1 MSAGQF
7 VVEARRRLAG
17 VREHSLV
24 RTGHLLVANSVLNA
38 GTGVGYWLLAAR
50 LNPPGVVG
58 LNSAAISAMMLLA
71 GIAQLNL
78 MSTLLRFV
86 PTAGAAA
93 GPMIRTAYLV
103 GAGLGGLAAIG
114 FLVGMDD
121 WAPRLTGLLGPGL
134 AGLGFVLATMGWTLF
149 VMQDSALV
157 AVGRAHAVP
166 IENTTF
172 AVLKIL
178 LVVAFSLT
186 LPVRGI
192 WLSWT
197 GAMAITVAGTTWY
210 LFRRAVPSFAAAR
223 PQVMATVE
231 SLRDLGRFIGPDYI
245 GALAWIAGTS
255 LVPLLVLNFTDP
267 RHFAAFALAWS
278 ICLALYTV
286 PAAFGQSLVAHG
298 AIHSDRLG
306 QYHRQALLQTL
317 RLLVPVVALIVV
329 FAPLGLRFFGPWY
342 VSQGT
347 TTLRLLALSA
357 LPNVV
362 VGLAV
367 SRARVERRVTRAMVI
382 LVALDGL
389 VVGLTVLLVPRLGIR
404 GGGMAWLAAQ
414 VLVATVLIAEGRV
427 NVIRSRRVR
436 SSGAAASDATVQA
449 ALADG
454 NWRCEQAL
462 PTVSDSA
469 VIMVRAVEGEPGV
482 LKVATTS
489 RGMAS
494 LHRERDILCRL
505 WSDERLGLWRD
516 LLPVPID
523 GGDVDGGAFLLT
535 SRLPGQDGR
544 QVAPGLGNL
553 ITLAAV
559 NAIATLH
566 RTTSA
571 AHVVDSDLLGRLVD
585 EPAGRLRSAVPRKD
599 AVDRLA
605 AALRTRLAGRRVRL
619 GWTHGDFYPGNI
631 LVGPS
636 GRVTGIVDWS
646 QVREDDLIILDT
658 AFWLLTIPRPGQPRE
673 FGARVAARLDRG
685 PCWKSA
691 EIDLLT
697 TLASGD
703 PIGGEALLLLTWLRH
718 VTDNLAKSDRYAASP
733 VWLRRNVLPVLR
745 RVGELKEPTGKWR
758 MPSAP
763 TEPC

>member
-1 MSAGQF
+1 MSAGQL

-17 VREHSLV
+17 MWEHSLV

-103 GAGLGGLAAIG
+103 GAALSGLAAIG
-114 FLVGMDD
+114 FWVGLDD
-121 WAPRLTGLLGPGL
+121 WAPDLTDLLGSGL
-134 AGLGFVLATMGWTLF
+134 AGLGFVLATMGWSLF
-149 VMQDSALV
+149 VMQDNALV
-157 AVGRAHAVP
+157 AVGRAYAVP
-166 IENTTF
+166 IENTSF
-172 AVLKIL
+172 AVLKIVL
-178 LVVAFSLT
+178 IAAFSLVMP
-186 LPVRGI
+186 LRGI

-197 GAMAITVAGTTWY
+197 GAMAITVVGTSWY
-210 LFRRAVPSFAAAR
+210 LFRRAVPSFATAR
-223 PQVMATVE
+223 PQGMAQVE

-245 GALAWIAGTS
+245 GALAWIAGTT
-255 LVPLLVLNFTDP
+255 LVPLLVLNLTDP
-267 RHFAAFALAWS
+267 RHSAAFALAWS

-286 PAAFGQSLVAHG
+286 PTAFGQSLVAHG
-298 AIHSDRLG
+298 AIDGDRLDE
-306 QYHRQALLQTL
+306 YHRQALVQTL

-347 TTLRLLALSA
+347 ATLRLLALSA
-357 LPNVV
+357 LPNAV

-367 SRARVERRVTRAMVI
+367 SRARAERRVTRAMVI
-382 LVALDGL
+382 LVTLDGL
-389 VVGLTVLLVPRLGIR
+389 VLGLTVVLVPRLGIT

-414 VLVATVLIAEGRV
+414 VLVATVIIAQGRV
-427 NVIRSRRVR
+427 NAIRSRRVR
-436 SSGAAASDATVQA
+436 SSGASPSDATVRA

-469 VIMVRAVEGEPGV
+469 VIMVRAAHGEPGV
-482 LKVATTS
+482 LKVATTG

-494 LHRERDILCRL
+494 LHRERDVLGRL
-505 WSDERLGLWRD
+505 WSDERLGSWRD
-516 LLPVPID
+516 LLPVPLD
-523 GGDVDGGAFLLT
+523 GGNVDGGAFLLT

-544 QVAPGLGNL
+544 QVAPGVSNL
-553 ITLAAV
+553 ITPAAV

-566 RTTSA
+566 RTTSTV
-571 AHVVDSDLLGRLVD
+571 HVVDSDLLGRLVD
-585 EPAGRLRSAVPRKD
+585 KPAERLRGAVPRKD
-599 AVDRLA
+599 AVDRMG
-605 AALRTRLAGRRVRL
+605 AALHAVLAGRQVRL

-631 LVGPS
+631 LVGS
-636 GRVTGIVDWS
+636 AGQVTGIVDWS

-658 AFWLLTIPRPGQPRE
+658 AFWLLTIPKAGQPHQ
-673 FGARVAARLDRG
+673 FGARVAARLDSG
-685 PCWKSA
+685 SCWKQA
-691 EIDLLT
+691 EIDLLA
-697 TLASGD
+697 TLAGGD
-703 PIGGEALLLLTWLRH
+703 PLGGEALLLLTWLRH

-733 VWLRRNVLPVLR
+733 LWLRRNVLPVLR
-745 RVGELKEPTGKWR
+745 RVGELKEITG
-758 MPSAP
+758 
-763 TEPC
+763 

>member
-1 MSAGQF
+1 MTAGAF

-17 VREHSLV
+17 MWEHSLV
-24 RTGHLLVANSVLNA
+24 RTGHLLVANALLNA
-38 GTGVGYWLLAAR
+38 GTGVGYWVLAAR
-50 LNPPGVVG
+50 LYPPGLVG

-78 MSTLLRFV
+78 TSTLLRFA
-86 PTAGAAA
+86 PAAGAAA
-93 GPMIRTAYLV
+93 GPMIRTAYLI
-103 GAGLGGLAAIG
+103 GATLSGLAAIG
-114 FLVGMDD
+114 FWVGLDD
-121 WAPRLTGLLGPGL
+121 WAPSLTDLLGSGL
-134 AGLGFVLATMGWTLF
+134 AGLGFVLATMGWSLF

-157 AVGRAHAVP
+157 AVRRAHAVP
-166 IENTTF
+166 IENTSF
-172 AVLKIL
+172 AVLKIVL
-178 LVVAFSLT
+178 IVAFSLVMP
-186 LPVRGI
+186 LRGI

-197 GAMAITVAGTTWY
+197 GAMVIAVAGTSWY
-210 LFRRAVPSFAAAR
+210 LFRRAVPSFAASR
-223 PQVMATVE
+223 PQALAQVE

-255 LVPLLVLNFTDP
+255 LVPLLVLNLTDP
-267 RHFAAFALAWS
+267 RRSAAFALAWS

-286 PAAFGQSLVAHG
+286 PTAFGQSLVAHG
-298 AIHSDRLG
+298 AVESDRLD

-317 RLLVPVVALIVV
+317 RLLVPVVALTVI
-329 FAPLGLRFFGPWY
+329 FAPLGLRIFGPWY

-382 LVALDGL
+382 LVALAGL
-389 VVGLTVLLVPRLGIR
+389 VLALTVALVPRLGIT
-404 GGGMAWLAAQ
+404 GGGMAWLVAQ
-414 VLVATVLIAEGRV
+414 VLVATAIIAQGRV
-427 NVIRSRRVR
+427 GAIRSRRVR
-436 SSGAAASDATVQA
+436 SSGASASDATVRA

-454 NWRCEQAL
+454 SWRCEQAL

-469 VIMVRAVEGEPGV
+469 VIMVRAAEGEPGV
-482 LKVATTS
+482 LKVATTI
-489 RGMAS
+489 RGVAS
-494 LHRERDILCRL
+494 LHRERDVLGRL
-505 WSDERLGLWRD
+505 WSDERLGSWRN
-516 LLPVPID
+516 LLPVLID
-523 GGDVDGGAFLLT
+523 GGDVHGGAFLLT

-553 ITLAAV
+553 ITLPAV

-566 RTTSA
+566 RATSV

-585 EPAGRLRSAVPRKD
+585 EPAGRLRCAVSRTD
-599 AVDRLA
+599 AVDRLV
-605 AALRTRLAGRRVRL
+605 AALHAQLADHRVTL

-636 GRVTGIVDWS
+636 GQVTGIVDWS
-646 QVREDDLIILDT
+646 QVREDDLVILDT
-658 AFWLLTIPRPGQPRE
+658 AFWLLTIPRAGQPHE

-685 PCWKSA
+685 PCWRSA
-691 EIDLLT
+691 EADLLT
-697 TLASGD
+697 TLAGGD
-703 PIGGEALLLLTWLRH
+703 RIGGEALLLLTWLRH
-718 VTDNLAKSDRYAASP
+718 VTDNLAKSDRYGASP

-745 RVGELKEPTGKWR
+745 RVGELKETTG
-758 MPSAP
+758 
-763 TEPC
+763 